1 MWSVPFLL
9 FLVSAILLWSSLR
22 RHLGQLRDHRPSP
35 RDPST
40 RAHTMAL
47 KSLAFFLLFCT
58 LYSLPLVI
66 IMYIPALWKHWRRAC
81 EVVSYAGICLHSS
94 ILVRSSPTLRKTLK
108 KRLCRALDKG
118 QFVSSNGLIIAAL
131 GSEWLL
137 RRTLSPCDKLLVSL
151 GASRFCLQWV
161 VISKNI
167 YIFLNPAAFPYHPV
181 FQLLAVQW
189 DFLNSATLCFSTWLT
204 VFYCGLRMEETG
216 GQGPRPGVV
225 TGGRAKTQPA
235 FTALFTLLFVLLC
248 ILGLLANG
256 FIVLVLSREW
266 LGTLRFCLQW
276 VGMGNNFYC
285 FLHLVDY
292 CSGPARQFFG
302 LPWDFLNSVTSW
314 LAPGS
319 ASSSA

>member
-1 MWSVPFLL
+1 MKWRISQSVPRLLLASLILSGLTVISSAAGNTILAQMTAAQSSHGNDTLAGRIHAVYLRFFLPRVILMWLVPFLL

-118 QFVSSNGLIIAAL
+118 QFVSS
-131 GSEWLL
+131 
-137 RRTLSPCDKLLVSL
+137 
-151 GASRFCLQWV
+151 
-161 VISKNI
+161 
-167 YIFLNPAAFPYHPV
+167 
-181 FQLLAVQW
+181 
-189 DFLNSATLCFSTWLT
+189 
-204 VFYCGLRMEETG
+204 
-216 GQGPRPGVV
+216 
-225 TGGRAKTQPA
+225 
-235 FTALFTLLFVLLC
+235 
-248 ILGLLANG
+248 
-256 FIVLVLSREW
+256 
-266 LGTLRFCLQW
+266 
-276 VGMGNNFYC
+276 
-285 FLHLVDY
+285 
-292 CSGPARQFFG
+292 
-302 LPWDFLNSVTSW
+302 
-314 LAPGS
+314 
-319 ASSSA
+319 